1 MKKLIA
7 LLLAMMMVMSL
18 CACGGSDD
26 AEETEEDAAVEET
39 VADEAEAEAEVAAA
53 DAEAP
58 AETEELP
65 DDVDASASGEASADA
80 ADMDV
85 EFYEPTS
92 AYSKD
97 FEGYRQYCIDG
108 FLADQFHP
116 DELEESTVE
125 EFENMT
131 EDDYESGDRYTSL
144 TDLGVLLTYEEFLA
158 Y

>member
-26 AEETEEDAAVEET
+26 AEETEEAVAAVEET
-39 VADEAEAEAEVAAA
+39 VADEAEVATA